1 MSRRTR
7 LRYLSEEEIQAL
19 FQACPS
25 RLRPIVVYALNP
37 GMWKGELLG
46 LRWSD
51 VNLKERRITIRGS
64 KTNELRTVPI
74 NETLLQE
81 LKKLPRHLSS
91 DFVF

>member
-1 MSRRTR
+1 MGDGEGAGGR
-7 LRYLSEEEIQAL
+7 LRYLREEG
-19 FQACPS
+19 
-25 RLRPIVVYALNP
+25 IVCALNT
-37 GMWKGELLG
+37 GMRKGELLG

-74 NETLLQE
+74 NEMLLQE
-81 LKKLPRHLSS
+81 LKKLPRHLGS